1 VRSPRARVLALSV
14 FLCGLGALLLFQAS
28 SMFGPP
34 PAPFTVSWWVFV
46 PAFMLTEAL
55 TFHLEIRE
63 EAHSFSL
70 SELPLVIGFFFAAPW
85 AVVLGRILG
94 EALYYV
100 FLRRMPLVKL
110 VFNLSMYLAEG
121 AAAVLV
127 FRVVSDGAGP
137 LQVRSWL
144 AVLAGVVTADLISM
158 VTVTAAIR
166 WHGGHTRLSTAVL
179 VGSLTTGVNTSLAVL
194 AAMILWVSPWG
205 MGLLALV
212 ALTVAFGYRG
222 YVGLNQR
229 YSSLQLLYDFTRM
242 VGSSVRAEAVMDQ
255 VLAEARRLLRAT
267 RAEIV
272 LIDRD
277 NGRPGQVIRNLNPD
291 VEGDAGA
298 IPSTPPGKEEP
309 LWREVVGESRSV
321 VVPRASRESSRV
333 SYLRALG
340 ARDCMVAPLRSEGE
354 VVGTITVADR
364 LGNVSTFDDQDLKLF
379 ETLANHASV
388 AFENGRLVQQLR
400 REAEERRFEAL
411 HDPLTGL
418 PNRSMF
424 IQAADAASRSGR
436 MAAVMLMDLDRFKE
450 VNDTL
455 GHHNG
460 DLLLREVSR
469 RLASVVRRGDT
480 VARLGGDEFA
490 VLLPSLASLDEAV
503 ATADRLADSV
513 REPITV
519 DELSLEIGVSIGIAV
534 APEHG
539 ADASTLLQR
548 ADVAMYEAKGARQ
561 AVSLYSAERDTYSPK
576 RLALATELRQALE
589 QGDILVYHQPKADLT
604 TGAVIGTEALVRWRH
619 PVHGI
624 IGPDEFIPVAEQ
636 TGIIAGLTTH
646 VLTEALAQCRAWLDA
661 GHHLG
666 VAVNLSVRSLLD
678 TDLPA
683 HVQRL
688 LERAGVPADLLTLEI
703 TESGVMADPTRTM
716 SVLDGLAAI
725 GVKLSVD
732 DFGTGYSSLSY
743 LQRLPVHEVKVDRT
757 FVYRMAT
764 DSNDAAIV
772 RSIVELGHTLG
783 LCTVAEGVEDQ
794 ISWDRLRAIG
804 CDIAQGYHLSKP
816 VPAAEVTRWLEERRM
831 LNLKTAGVPDIG
843 NFAPSS
849 VAIQ

>member
-1 VRSPRARVLALSV
+1 MCII
-14 FLCGLGALLLFQAS
+14 LCGFGGTLLAYAS
-28 SMFGPP
+28 SRFGAPA
-34 PAPFTVSWWVFV
+34 APFTVPWWAFV
-46 PAFMLTEAL
+46 PAFMITEAL
-55 TFHLEIRE
+55 IFHLEVRD

-70 SELPLVIGFFFAAPW
+70 SEVPLVVGFFFAPPW
-85 AVVLGRILG
+85 AIVVGRLLG
-94 EALYYV
+94 EALYLV
-100 FLRRMPLVKL
+100 FLRRQPLIKL
-110 VFNLSMYLAEG
+110 AFNLSMYLAEG
-121 AAAVLV
+121 TAAVFV
-127 FRVVSDGAGP
+127 FREVSDGAGP
-137 LQVRSWL
+137 LSVRSWA
-144 AVLAGVVTADLISM
+144 AVLAGVVTADVISM
-158 VTVTAAIR
+158 VTVSAVIR
-166 WHGGHTRLSTAVL
+166 WHGGHTRLSTAAM
-179 VGSLTTGVNTSLAVL
+179 VGALTSAVNTSLAIL

-205 MGLLALV
+205 MALLGLV
-212 ALTVAFGYRG
+212 ALTVALGYRG
-222 YVGLNQR
+222 YASLSQR

-272 LIDRD
+272 LVDRD
-277 NGRPGQVIRNLNPD
+277 NGRPGQVIRNVDANAETNPD
-291 VEGDAGA
+291 C
-298 IPSTPPGKEEP
+298 IPAVPPGKEEV
-309 LWREVVGESRSV
+309 LWREVVGQGRSV
-321 VVPRASRESSRV
+321 VVPRTAREPSRI

-411 HDPLTGL
+411 HDSLTGL
-418 PNRSMF
+418 PNRSLF
-424 IQAADAASRSGR
+424 IQAADTASRSGR

-469 RLASVVRRGDT
+469 RLAMVVRRGDT

-490 VLLPSLASLDEAV
+490 VLLPNLSTVQEAV
-503 ATADRLADSV
+503 HTAERLADAV
-513 REPITV
+513 REPVTV

-539 ADASTLLQR
+539 GDASTLLQR

-561 AVSLYSAERDTYSPK
+561 SVALYSAERDTYSPK
-576 RLALATELRQALE
+576 RLALAAELRQALD
-589 QGDILVYHQPKADLT
+589 QGDILVYHQPKADLA
-604 TGAVIGTEALVRWRH
+604 TGRVVGTEALVRWRH
-619 PVHGI
+619 PEHGLL
-624 IGPDEFIPVAEQ
+624 GPDEFIPVAEH

-646 VLTEALAQCRAWLDA
+646 VLREALAQCREWNDA
-661 GHHLG
+661 GHELS

-678 TDLPA
+678 IELPSQ
-683 HVQRL
+683 VQML
-688 LERAGVPADLLTLEI
+688 LERAGVAPHRLTLEI

-716 SVLDGLAAI
+716 NVLDRLHAV

-743 LQRLPVHEVKVDRT
+743 LQRLPVDEVKVDRS
-757 FVYRMAT
+757 FVYRMAS

-772 RSIVELGHTLG
+772 RSIIDLGHTLN
-783 LCTVAEGVEDQ
+783 LTTVAEGVEDQ

-804 CDIAQGYHLSKP
+804 CDVAQGYHLSKP
-816 VPAAEVTRWLEERRM
+816 VPAAEVTRWLDERRM
-831 LNLKTAGVPDIG
+831 LGLKSAGLPDMG
-843 NFAPSS
+843 DFLPPSVVTS
-849 VAIQ
+849 